1 MEARVNPLSRFM
13 KFTTQREPV
22 LSAAV
27 VAAFVLYLI
36 TRFVPGITDD
46 DLELIGLLLVPIVPA
61 LLARLRAWSPLSVEK
76 ALGEAYQDGQKD
88 GAALLVQ
95 PADPVTLTITERPG
109 AAAR

>member
-1 MEARVNPLSRFM
+1 MTQQPAGGPLARFM
-13 KFTTQREPV
+13 RFTTQKEPV

-36 TRFVPGITDD
+36 TRFIPGITDD
-46 DLELIGLLLVPIVPA
+46 DLELIALLLVPIVPA

-76 ALGEAYQDGQKD
+76 ALDEAYRDGQHD

-95 PADPVTLTITERPG
+95 PADPVTLHISDT
-109 AAAR
+109 